1 MGLLAQVGFRECR
14 KLGISVHDIA
24 AFSKEVSDIL
34 PKTLNH
40 NSGFFRDPDQRILS
54 GYYDETEPF
63 AHWMNFHLTAPWMI
77 GGNIST

>member
-1 MGLLAQVGFRECR
+1 MGLRAEVGFRECR
-14 KLGISVHDIA
+14 KLGISLHDIA
-24 AFSKEVSDIL
+24 AFSKDVLDIA
-34 PKTLNH
+34 PKTLKY

-63 AHWMNFHLTAPWMI
+63 ASVLSQLTAPWMI